1 MPTGGYLT
9 ITGQAGQGK
18 SSIIAKLVEKYAP
31 DQTAHHLI
39 PFNPGSDYQVSLLR
53 DIMTQL
59 ILKHDLPDLYVADAS
74 RSALRD
80 YFPMVLKQVMAKG
93 KQEVIFIDGLDQLR
107 EEMDGE
113 RDLSF
118 LPNNLPEGVVFV
130 LGARPNDTLRPLE
143 LRKPHRR
150 YDLPNL
156 SRQDFDLILEH
167 RKVKLDTL
175 LADQFYQA
183 MQANALY
190 LDLVAKEL
198 AQEEA
203 DTPEEIIKRVADNPE
218 HLFTLS
224 MDRLGRSRRDDSLW
238 NRVLKPILGVLLVAR
253 EPLAGQHI
261 RTIID
266 VDADRLNEGLRRLGG
281 LITDD
286 GRQCYSLY
294 HLKLYDYLRQDES
307 NPGKEYIFATD
318 EMQGWHKTMADWCE
332 QNDISVVWED
342 VKHSLME
349 QGRREYARRHY
360 IEHLYHARKWQR
372 LFNMLDEGTYGG
384 AKMRYYD
391 YSASS
396 YAQDLKLGQQA
407 AAWEGWALEEG
418 VALLPHLWRYIL
430 LRCSLINQADS
441 YTPWAFEALLLLK
454 RDWEALARAELLTKA
469 DYKAEVLLRIAK
481 QMEPQ
486 LNREQKL
493 VGLLT
498 RTYEVAKSIEDG
510 ATRAR
515 ALVQLVIALAQAQQW
530 EQAEAVGSEAETV
543 IRSIKDIDT
552 RAWMLRNLV
561 EGITQAQQWERAEA
575 VAYSIEEGDKRAE
588 ALGILGVTLAQ
599 AQQWERA
606 EAVAY
611 SIEDNRI
618 RANTLGELAQVLL
631 QIRQWE
637 RAEALVRSST
647 PVSWSGF
654 KALGK
659 LAQALAHAQQW
670 EQAESLAHSIE
681 NSEIRAQ
688 ALSEL
693 AHALAKAQQWEQANA
708 AWEEAEA
715 IAGTIEYDSTRARTL
730 AELAKSLA
738 QAQQWERAE
747 RVALSI
753 EKRWWYRAETLCW
766 LVGELAKTS
775 QWERAKIFWEEAA
788 LSASS
793 LEDGPTR
800 ATQLGK
806 LAKALT
812 QAQQQSDYLW
822 TQAAAAANSIRKR
835 GGEERYDSDHALG
848 ELVEMSIQV
857 QQWEQAR
864 AMAHSIEDT
873 WIRGIALC
881 GLGKALAQAQQQDQA
896 EVVWNEVLSTHFFT
910 DSEIRAKAL
919 SELEKALAQ
928 AQQTKQ
934 PETAARPVEKN
945 VTQAHPMSELARALV
960 QARQWEQAEVVA
972 LSIEKNWSKDQAL
985 GELAEALARAQQWEQ
1000 AERVAHSI
1008 ERNWFKAQALNEL
1021 ARELTQAR
1029 QRERAEVTW
1038 REAEAASLSI
1048 KDNIFRLEVFCELAE
1063 TLDQMQRWDQA
1074 EAMWKAAESTVLSM
1088 ESIWKRASMLRYLA
1102 KGLARVGRHKQ
1113 LLHLVQRSWLQTN
1126 TREAAIKLLP
1136 VVSELIPFKP
1146 DISTA
1151 FCEVFTWVDTF
1162 LKG

>member
-1 MPTGGYLT
+1 MR
-9 ITGQAGQGK
+9 IDSMRDCVDWVV
-18 SSIIAKLVEKYAP
+18 SS
-31 DQTAHHLI
+31 
-39 PFNPGSDYQVSLLR
+39 
-53 DIMTQL
+53 
-59 ILKHDLPDLYVADAS
+59 
-74 RSALRD
+74 
-80 YFPMVLKQVMAKG
+80 PM
-93 KQEVIFIDGLDQLR
+93 
-107 EEMDGE
+107 
-113 RDLSF
+113 
-118 LPNNLPEGVVFV
+118 
-130 LGARPNDTLRPLE
+130 
-143 LRKPHRR
+143 
-150 YDLPNL
+150 
-156 SRQDFDLILEH
+156 
-167 RKVKLDTL
+167 
-175 LADQFYQA
+175 
-183 MQANALY
+183 
-190 LDLVAKEL
+190 
-198 AQEEA
+198 
-203 DTPEEIIKRVADNPE
+203 
-218 HLFTLS
+218 
-224 MDRLGRSRRDDSLW
+224 
-238 NRVLKPILGVLLVAR
+238 
-253 EPLAGQHI
+253 
-261 RTIID
+261 
-266 VDADRLNEGLRRLGG
+266 
-281 LITDD
+281 
-286 GRQCYSLY
+286 
-294 HLKLYDYLRQDES
+294 
-307 NPGKEYIFATD
+307 
-318 EMQGWHKTMADWCE
+318 MADWCE

-693 AHALAKAQQWEQANA
+693 A
-708 AWEEAEA
+708 
-715 IAGTIEYDSTRARTL
+715 
-730 AELAKSLA
+730 
-738 QAQQWERAE
+738 
-747 RVALSI
+747 
-753 EKRWWYRAETLCW
+753 
-766 LVGELAKTS
+766 
-775 QWERAKIFWEEAA
+775 
-788 LSASS
+788 
-793 LEDGPTR
+793 
-800 ATQLGK
+800 
-806 LAKALT
+806 
-812 QAQQQSDYLW
+812 
-822 TQAAAAANSIRKR
+822 
-835 GGEERYDSDHALG
+835 
-848 ELVEMSIQV
+848 
-857 QQWEQAR
+857 
-864 AMAHSIEDT
+864 
-873 WIRGIALC
+873 
-881 GLGKALAQAQQQDQA
+881 
-896 EVVWNEVLSTHFFT
+896 
-910 DSEIRAKAL
+910 
-919 SELEKALAQ
+919 
-928 AQQTKQ
+928 
-934 PETAARPVEKN
+934 
-945 VTQAHPMSELARALV
+945 
-960 QARQWEQAEVVA
+960 
-972 LSIEKNWSKDQAL
+972 
-985 GELAEALARAQQWEQ
+985 
-1000 AERVAHSI
+1000 
-1008 ERNWFKAQALNEL
+1008 
-1021 ARELTQAR
+1021 
-1029 QRERAEVTW
+1029 
-1038 REAEAASLSI
+1038 
-1048 KDNIFRLEVFCELAE
+1048 
-1063 TLDQMQRWDQA
+1063 
-1074 EAMWKAAESTVLSM
+1074 
-1088 ESIWKRASMLRYLA
+1088 
-1102 KGLARVGRHKQ
+1102 
-1113 LLHLVQRSWLQTN
+1113 
-1126 TREAAIKLLP
+1126 
-1136 VVSELIPFKP
+1136 
-1146 DISTA
+1146 
-1151 FCEVFTWVDTF
+1151 
-1162 LKG
+1162 